1 METSAAKKTRLIVE
15 VDADELAR
23 IEEERVRIRRDE
35 SLRLGRAATM
45 RRLAFQA
52 LRGSGKADGR

>member
-1 METSAAKKTRLIVE
+1 MNTSTAKKHRLIVD

-52 LRGSGKADGR
+52 LRLAGKANGR